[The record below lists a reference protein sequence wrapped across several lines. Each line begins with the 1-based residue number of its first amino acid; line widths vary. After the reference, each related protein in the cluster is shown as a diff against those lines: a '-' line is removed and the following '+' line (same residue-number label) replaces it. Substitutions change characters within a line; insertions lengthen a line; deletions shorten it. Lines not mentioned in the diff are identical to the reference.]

1 MGDTGKDNIY
11 HIYPN
16 NGPLLQIIIIED
28 GGVSV
33 CGVSVGVITMF
44 YMLQ

>member
-33 CGVSVGVITMF
+33 CGVSVGTGTWFCV
-44 YMLQ
+44 LL